1 MPEFSEVSISR
12 LLSILA
18 WVSRRGE
25 AKIADLAL
33 HFDRSV
39 KGIRADITAIG
50 DTYHE
55 QESPWNMI
63 EIDWDRYY
71 SEDVLQ
77 ILNDREVTAVLDF
90 TEDET
95 IALIVALRILETVLP
110 ADVAE
115 DVAETALQLARG
127 VDLLDVDLSGFS
139 VIESYRDGQNRRVAE
154 KARRHNEA
162 LKLTYLARNGEQ
174 TTRTIMPRSIELVD
188 RHWIMEALCTSSGTI
203 KNFRLDRVIELSPT
217 QSVTEVSE
225 HPVNREPREV
235 TVTVRPEAAWQ
246 VEEQQC
252 ETMKDG
258 TIKAR
263 YYVYDDDW
271 MVDQLILIGVNLLHC
286 SDPTLVSTA
295 SRRATNALENY
306 PVE

>member
-12 LLSILA
+12 LLAILA

-25 AKIADLAL
+25 ATVDDLAL
-33 HFDRSV
+33 HFDRSA

-50 DTYHE
+50 DTYHD

-71 SEDVLQ
+71 NEDILQ
-77 ILNDREVTAVLDF
+77 VLNDREVAAVLDF

-139 VIESYRDGQNRRVAE
+139 VIESYRDGQIRRIAE
-154 KARRHNEA
+154 KARRNNEA
-162 LKLTYLARNGEQ
+162 LELTYLARNGEQ
-174 TTRTIMPRSIELVD
+174 TTRSIVPRSIELVD
-188 RHWIMEALCTSSGTI
+188 RHWIMAALCTNSGTV
-203 KNFRLDRVIELSPT
+203 KNFRLDRVIELNPT
-217 QSVTEVSE
+217 QSVVHVSE
-225 HPVNREPREV
+225 SLENREPREV
-235 TVTVRPEAAWQ
+235 IVTVRPEAAWQ
-246 VEEQQC
+246 VETQQC
-252 ETMKDG
+252 ETMGDG

-263 YYVYDDDW
+263 YYVYDDNW
-271 MVDQLILIGVNLLHC
+271 MVDQLILIGANLLDC
-286 SDPTLVSTA
+286 SDQSLLRTA
-295 SRRATNALENY
+295 SRRAINALKNY